1 MTKVQRVKFYLEE
14 AGAHFIKDVEYSD
27 NLEQA
32 IMKDILKWNGVHRD
46 EHDMKITS
54 YEVLQKE

>member
-1 MTKVQRVKFYLEE
+1 MTAVQQIKFYLEE
-14 AGAHFIKDVEYSD
+14 AGAHFLKDVEYSD

-54 YEVLQKE
+54 YEVL

>member
-1 MTKVQRVKFYLEE
+1 MTAVQKVKFYLEE

-32 IMKDILKWNGVHRD
+32 IMKDVRKWNIEHRD
-46 EHDMKITS
+46 TPDMLVTA
-54 YEVLQKE
+54 YEVL